1 MFLLFQCDEFTKQN
15 TDGNIQKDMEDSENQ
30 VMYASLFCTKY
41 KISVD
46 WAFSLPTKK
55 NTAAF
60 FLYTILGTRSRTRAQ
75 IMVQIIWEHFVR
87 ILLGMIRKTLK
98 YQSFFPNFLSKCCSS
113 ENNSVKY
120 LKIALIGPYLGKN
133 RVSISYTQ
141 NQVQFFLSKIP
152 KGDHKLSKT
161 CYCTKL

>member
-60 FLYTILGTRSRTRAQ
+60 FLYTILGTRSRTIAQ

-87 ILLGMIRKTLK
+87 I
-98 YQSFFPNFLSKCCSS
+98 F
-113 ENNSVKY
+113 
-120 LKIALIGPYLGKN
+120 IGHDQKN
-133 RVSISYTQ
+133 I
-141 NQVQFFLSKIP
+141 KIP
-152 KGDHKLSKT
+152 IIFSQLFEQMLQFWK
-161 CYCTKL
+161 